1 MNSIA
6 STIWRRWMTAG
17 APRRPGGSNI
27 ERVRD
32 GLNLEPR
39 VPRWLS
45 G

>member
-1 MNSIA
+1 MNNIA
-6 STIWRRWMTAG
+6 STIRRLGITAC